1 MESPAIRRVESHV
14 AGPRGQS
21 LFRRA
26 WLPPAPERTLLV
38 VHGFGE
44 HCGRYEHLGA
54 WFAAHACA
62 VHAYDHIGH
71 GASSGARC
79 HVRRFDDYL
88 DDLGS
93 MLALVRQEHPDVPV
107 FLVGHSMGGL
117 IVAAFLRE
125 RDPAVAGAILS
136 GAALALP
143 EGTSRMRLTLARV
156 LRVVAPRANLASPV
170 DPAGLSTDPE
180 VVEAYLKDP
189 LVHHD
194 RMTASL
200 AAELLSAIQRTEG
213 HGADVRVPMLVLHG
227 AEDPMCRVEGSQAF
241 ARELREGHFHS
252 YPGMRHEIFNEP
264 GHEAIFQDAL
274 DWIRLRDGAAA

>member
-1 MESPAIRRVESHV
+1 
-14 AGPRGQS
+14 
-21 LFRRA
+21 
-26 WLPPAPERTLLV
+26 LV

-54 WFAAHACA
+54 WFAARACA

-71 GASSGARC
+71 GGSSGPRC

-88 DDLGS
+88 DDLENVF
-93 MLALVRQEHPDVPV
+93 ARVREEHPGVPT

-143 EGTSRMRLTLARV
+143 EGTSRLRLALARV

-170 DPAGLSTDPE
+170 DPAGLCTDPE

-213 HGADVRVPMLVLHG
+213 RGADVNVPALVLHG
-227 AEDPMCRVEGSQAF
+227 ALDPMCRVEGSEAF
-241 ARELREGHFHS
+241 ARELREGQLKT
-252 YPGMRHEIFNEP
+252 YPGMLHEIFNEP

-274 DWIRLRDGAAA
+274 EWIRQREGAAA

>member
-1 MESPAIRRVESHV
+1 MEFPAIRRVETQV
-14 AGPRGQS
+14 AGLRGQS

-26 WLPPAPERTLLV
+26 WLPPAAERALLV

-44 HCGRYEHLGA
+44 HSGRYEPLGA
-54 WFAAHACA
+54 WFAARASA

-71 GASSGARC
+71 GKSSGARC

-88 DDLGS
+88 DDLAR
-93 MLALVRQEHPDVPV
+93 MVALVRGEHRDLPV

-125 RDPAVAGAILS
+125 RDPAVSGAILS

-143 EGTSRMRLTLARV
+143 EGTSRMRLALARV
-156 LRVVAPRANLASPV
+156 LRLVAPRVNLASPV
-170 DPAGLSTDPE
+170 DPDGLCTDPE

-200 AAELLSAIQRTEG
+200 AAELLSAIRRTEG
-213 HGADVRVPMLVLHG
+213 RAADVRVPVLVLHG
-227 AEDPMCRVEGSQAF
+227 AEDSMCRIEGSEAF
-241 ARELREGHFHS
+241 ARDLREGRFEA
-252 YPGMRHEIFNEP
+252 YAGMRHEIFNEP
-264 GHEAIFQDAL
+264 GHEAIFQGAL
-274 DWIRLRDGAAA
+274 DWIRLREGTGA